1 MAERADVIV
10 MGLGPGG
17 EDAAAR
23 LAEAGLDVVGVEAE
37 LVGGECPYWG
47 CVPSKMVIRAADLLA
62 EGRRID
68 GMAGHST
75 VEPSWQPVARRIRE
89 DATDDWDDTAA
100 ARRLESKGARLVRG
114 WGHTLFRWESLLNT
128 PLFVGFPGFV
138 SKLWLANDRR
148 GVYCGVYEW
157 DGPERAE
164 HYARSLWRVLAL
176 VCEPR
181 SIHYRVVPGL
191 RRDALLIDPHRLD
204 ATAPEERVAW
214 WRLVAA

>member
-1 MAERADVIV
+1 MNEQSPLPYRV
-10 MGLGPGG
+10 
-17 EDAAAR
+17 AAW
-23 LAEAGLDVVGVEAE
+23 AE
-37 LVGGECPYWG
+37 LRCLGSTVALLVRRHNHLPKQHVGLRLRFADGTSARVYRETVVDG
-47 CVPSKMVIRAADLLA
+47 VPSDPC
-62 EGRRID
+62 
-68 GMAGHST
+68 T
-75 VEPSWQPVARRIRE
+75 VLVEF
-89 DATDDWDDTAA
+89 
-100 ARRLESKGARLVRG
+100 RLRLVRG